1 MMFSVLCFAGA
12 LSTLPLSAPSG
23 LILNANTA
31 WYKEAKSTE
40 TALEG
45 VVQRTPTTG
54 RVGLPTRFNA
64 FQFSWTDAT
73 GQNLTREIH
82 APDKAHLLGDY
93 IEQRVRLVGKLVDT
107 DVDGKTYQEL
117 WPARLHPFNRDAQS
131 SERSAHKDGVLARTA
146 WQPPNALRAG
156 VLQLVIRDGT
166 ALAKHMRVSGDEG
179 DRAASALMA
188 KRLNVQ
194 SIDWDKQMLICVA
207 AGLKTTEG
215 DRLAIT
221 RVAVKDKE
229 LIVTYR
235 LLAPEGGATGF
246 GYPAQ
251 TALVERFNGVVRFEE
266 EKDAGK

>member
-1 MMFSVLCFAGA
+1 MMLSVLCFAGA
-12 LSTLPLSAPSG
+12 LSTFPFPAPSG
-23 LILNANTA
+23 LILNAETN
-31 WYKEAKSTE
+31 WYKEAKPAE
-40 TALEG
+40 AILEG
-45 VVQRTPTTG
+45 VVKRTPTTG
-54 RVGLPTRFNA
+54 RVGLPTRFCA
-64 FQFSWTDAT
+64 FQFNWTDAT
-73 GQNLTREIH
+73 GQTLTREIH
-82 APDKAHLLGDY
+82 APDRAHLLGDY
-93 IEQRVRLVGKLVDT
+93 VEQRVRLVGKLVDT
-107 DVDGKTYQEL
+107 EIDGKTYHEL
-117 WPARLHPFNRDAQS
+117 WPARLESLKGPAAKLQP
-131 SERSAHKDGVLARTA
+131 KDGVLARTG

-156 VLQLVIRDGT
+156 AHQLVIRDGT
-166 ALAKHMRVSGDEG
+166 ALAKLMRVSGDDA

-246 GYPAQ
+246 GYPAE

-266 EKDAGK
+266 EKGDGK